1 MTRTSQSGPSRAQ
14 GGSLYFT
21 YLRLELR
28 HRLRQAIFIAAGLAV
43 GIALVIT
50 VSAVAAG
57 VSNAQAGVLNKLYG
71 IGTDITVTRP
81 WTNSDTDPGKENHE
95 MNPGMTGYEYLDDA
109 NQGMFSAPSAASI
122 AALPNVR
129 AVAGML
135 ALSQTTPS
143 TYNGPPDPGDLA
155 AGLPVTTLLD
165 AVDTANRQLG
175 PLSQARIISGRNL
188 TAADADADVAL
199 VDSGYAKANRLHVGS
214 VITLA
219 HHDVLVVGI
228 FSSPDVQID
237 NGANSEDNQPAG
249 SVPDML
255 IPLGAGQAL
264 AGLPNEITT
273 VYVAAASTADIGAA
287 AAEIKA
293 RLPWADVTTSASLA
307 SEISGS
313 LGTTA
318 KLAKDLGRWLAIA
331 VLAAAFALAALLMM
345 MAVSRRV
352 REFGTLK
359 ALGWPALRITA
370 QVLGEAMT
378 LGVAGAL
385 AGIGLGYAATALI
398 SALES
403 TLTATAAA
411 APGTSEPHGFI
422 QGGDARTGQHF
433 YHQLL
438 FPGTYS
444 STPVHFSAPVAPG
457 VVALAAALGIAGGLL
472 AGGLAGWRAARLRP
486 TVALA
491 HAG

>member
-1 MTRTSQSGPSRAQ
+1 MTRTSQSEVPRAQ
-14 GGSLYFT
+14 RGSLYFI

-28 HRLRQAIFIAAGLAV
+28 HRLRQAVFIAAGLAV

-57 VSNAQAGVLNKLYG
+57 VSDAQAGVLSKLYG

-81 WTNSDTDPGKENHE
+81 YTPGAADAGKEDHE
-95 MNPGMTGYEYLDDA
+95 INPGMTGFEYLDDA
-109 NQGMFSAPSAASI
+109 NQGLFSAPAAASI
-122 AALPNVR
+122 AALPDVR
-129 AVAGML
+129 AAAGML
-135 ALSQTTPS
+135 ALGQTTPS
-143 TYNGPPDPGDLA
+143 TYHGPPNPADPEA
-155 AGLPVTTLLD
+155 AAPVTTLID
-165 AVDTANRQLG
+165 AVDTADRQLG
-175 PLSQARIISGRNL
+175 PLSEVKIISGRDL
-188 TAADADADVAL
+188 TAADADVDVAI

-219 HHDVLVVGI
+219 HHDVRVVGI
-228 FSSPDVQID
+228 FSSPNVQID
-237 NGANSEDNQPAG
+237 NNANPEYTQPAG
-249 SVPDML
+249 AVPDIL

-264 AGLPNEITT
+264 ADLPNEITT
-273 VYVAAASTADIGAA
+273 VYVAAASTADIGAVA
-287 AAEIKA
+287 GKIKA
-293 RLPWADVTTSASLA
+293 QLPWADVTTSASLA

-331 VLAAAFALAALLMM
+331 VLAAAFAVAALLMVA
-345 MAVSRRV
+345 AVSRRV

-359 ALGWPALRITA
+359 ALGWPARRITA
-370 QVLGEAMT
+370 QVLGESVTIGA
-378 LGVAGAL
+378 VGAL

-398 SALES
+398 STLES
-403 TLTATAAA
+403 TLTATAGA
-411 APGTSEPHGFI
+411 APGSTEPHGFF
-422 QGGDARTGQHF
+422 GGANARTGQVF
-433 YHQLL
+433 HQNTL

-457 VVALAAALGIAGGLL
+457 VVVLAAGLGIAGGLL
-472 AGGLAGWRAARLRP
+472 AGALASWRAARLRP

>member
-1 MTRTSQSGPSRAQ
+1 MTRTSQSEASGAQ
-14 GGSLYFT
+14 GGNLYFT

-28 HRLRQAIFIAAGLAV
+28 HRLRQAVFIAAGLAV

-57 VSNAQAGVLNKLYG
+57 TSDAQAGVLNKLYG
-71 IGTDITVTRP
+71 LGTDITVTRP
-81 WTNSDTDPGKENHE
+81 YTPGDVDAGKENHE
-95 MNPGMTGYEYLDDA
+95 INPGQTGFEYLDVA
-109 NQGMFSAPSAASI
+109 NQGMFSAPTAASI
-122 AALPNVR
+122 AALPDVR
-129 AVAGML
+129 AAVGML
-135 ALSQTTPS
+135 ALSQTVPS
-143 TYNGPPDPGDLA
+143 TYNGPPDPADPA
-155 AGLPVTTLLD
+155 AGLPVTTLID
-165 AVDTANRQLG
+165 AVGTANRQLG
-175 PLSQARIISGRNL
+175 PLSEVRVISGRDL

-219 HHDVLVVGI
+219 HHDVRVVGI

-237 NGANSEDNQPAG
+237 NNANSAVTQPAG
-249 SVPDML
+249 SVPDIL

-264 AGLPNEITT
+264 AALPDEITN
-273 VYVAAASTADIGAA
+273 VYVAVASTADIGAVA
-287 AAEIKA
+287 AKIKA
-293 RLPWADVTTSASLA
+293 QLPWADVTTSASLA
-307 SEISGS
+307 GEISGS

-318 KLAKDLGRWLAIA
+318 RLAKDLGRWLAIA
-331 VLAAAFALAALLMM
+331 VLAAAFALAALLMV

-359 ALGWPALRITA
+359 ALGWPARRITA
-370 QVLGEAMT
+370 QVLGESVT

-411 APGTSEPHGFI
+411 APGSTEPHGFV
-422 QGGDARTGQHF
+422 GGVDARTGQHF
-433 YHQLL
+433 YHPLL

-444 STPVHFSAPVAPG
+444 STPVHFSAPVAPSM
-457 VVALAAALGIAGGLL
+457 VALAAGLGIAGGLVAGAL
-472 AGGLAGWRAARLRP
+472 ASWRAARLRP